1 MAAFLGALLALLLAA
16 LDQTVVSTAL
26 PQIAADLHGF
36 SDLSWIV
43 TAYLLT
49 STATVPLYGK
59 LSDLYG
65 RRSMFV
71 VAISIFLVGSAL
83 CGAAQSM
90 TQLTI
95 FRAVQ
100 GLGAGGLFP
109 LTLTAIGDLF
119 SPRERGRYQGYTGA
133 VWAIASIAGPLLGGV
148 FTDHASW
155 RWIFFVNLPLG
166 ALALFVVVTQMHV
179 PFERR
184 EHRIDWL
191 GSAALTAAVTS
202 LLLIA
207 VWGGTTY
214 AWGSAEIVGLGAA
227 VVVLLAAFVVVE
239 QRAQEPVLPLSLF
252 RNEILAVANVGM
264 LLLGGLLFVVLI
276 YVPVFAQGVLGLS
289 ATRSGLIL
297 LPLNIAWTMASVL
310 SGRAISRYGRYKAFT
325 VVGSIV
331 VLVGLGWLAAVDA
344 STGAVELAAAGTVFG
359 IGMGLTI
366 QTYVISLQNAVER
379 RELGVATAANQFC
392 RSIGGALAVAAFGS
406 LLVTRLGTELSHHA
420 AAAAAQV
427 DPGELLRSPA
437 VAQQFAPAVVEGVR
451 VSLAASLHWVFLGAL
466 PLAAGALATAL
477 ALRERPLRTTTHVDL
492 PTEADVA

>member
-1 MAAFLGALLALLLAA
+1 VRVVVQRVSSASVRVDEQLA
-16 LDQTVVSTAL
+16 
-26 PQIAADLHGF
+26 G
-36 SDLSWIV
+36 
-43 TAYLLT
+43 
-49 STATVPLYGK
+49 
-59 LSDLYG
+59 
-65 RRSMFV
+65 
-71 VAISIFLVGSAL
+71 
-83 CGAAQSM
+83 
-90 TQLTI
+90 
-95 FRAVQ
+95 
-100 GLGAGGLFP
+100 
-109 LTLTAIGDLF
+109 AIGD
-119 SPRERGRYQGYTGA
+119 G
-133 VWAIASIAGPLLGGV
+133 LL
-148 FTDHASW
+148 
-155 RWIFFVNLPLG
+155 
-166 ALALFVVVTQMHV
+166 
-179 PFERR
+179 
-184 EHRIDWL
+184 
-191 GSAALTAAVTS
+191 
-202 LLLIA
+202 
-207 VWGGTTY
+207 
-214 AWGSAEIVGLGAA
+214 
-227 VVVLLAAFVVVE
+227 VLLAAFVVVE

-392 RSIGGALAVAAFGS
+392 RSIGGALAVAAFGTV
-406 LLVTRLGTELSHHA
+406 LVTRLGTELSRHA